1 MSGVITGM
9 HAIVYSPAAEKVRA
23 FFADVLGMP
32 SADAGG
38 GWLIFALPPAELAV
52 HPADG
57 DTSHEL
63 FLMCD
68 DIHATL
74 AELRDKGVEVAR
86 DVSDQRWGLLAAVRL
101 PDGSELSV
109 YQPRHASP
117 PRQTPPAGQMPNT
130 GVVRASFQAYRS
142 QDRQAAERLLA
153 DDFTFTSP
161 QDDHIGKSE
170 FLQRCFPTAGRFKSQ
185 EIKELTGTGDDGVF
199 LMYEYE
205 LTTGER
211 YRNAELSTVR
221 NGQIA
226 ATEVFFGGRV

>member
-1 MSGVITGM
+1 MSST
-9 HAIVYSPAAEKVRA
+9 
-23 FFADVLGMP
+23 D
-32 SADAGG
+32 
-38 GWLIFALPPAELAV
+38 
-52 HPADG
+52 
-57 DTSHEL
+57 
-63 FLMCD
+63 
-68 DIHATL
+68 
-74 AELRDKGVEVAR
+74 
-86 DVSDQRWGLLAAVRL
+86 
-101 PDGSELSV
+101 
-109 YQPRHASP
+109 
-117 PRQTPPAGQMPNT
+117 
-130 GVVRASFQAYRS
+130 VVRAAFEAYLA
-142 QDRQAAERLLA
+142 QDRPAMERLLA
-153 DDFTFTSP
+153 GDFVFTSP